1 MKKSLLIFLFSL
13 LSVSSFARDTVELI
27 VASAPGGAVHRY
39 ALHIQPVLENTL
51 GKNVVITFKPG
62 GNGFIA
68 AKELQNSSKN
78 QLTFLM
84 GSLNLPEVWKENLGN
99 QKFIDVRKDITPVA
113 FLGTVPSIIFSK
125 PTQNYSNFKEALI
138 HSKKENLT
146 LGLAMNSANVHLIEE
161 ILIKNKQEKELTI
174 VPFKSGGQGLFAV
187 LGGHVNLGITV
198 IDILTQEFERRTIVP
213 LALIYES
220 RLKSFPALPTLRELG
235 LVVDNEDRYYNNF
248 FIWCN
253 ADKNAEEVVRV
264 RKALDNYLNDKQSE
278 KFLSSMF
285 VQFGKNDVKEPE
297 KYLEKLI
304 K

>member
-1 MKKSLLIFLFSL
+1 MKKILLVLLLCLYSTLSLAKDRI
-13 LSVSSFARDTVELI
+13 ELI

-39 ALHIQPVLENTL
+39 ALHIQPILESAL

-68 AKELQNSSKN
+68 ARELQNSPKN

-99 QKFIDVRKDITPVA
+99 QKFIDVRNDITPVA
-113 FLGTVPSIIFSK
+113 FLGTVPSIIFSR
-125 PTQNYSNFKEALI
+125 PTQSYSNFKEALI

-146 LGLAMNSANVHLIEE
+146 LGLAMNSANVQLIEE
-161 ILIKNKQEKELTI
+161 ILIKSEQEKELTI

-220 RLKSFPALPTLRELG
+220 RLKSFPAIPTLRELG

-248 FIWCN
+248 FIWSN
-253 ADKNAEEVVRV
+253 ADKNSEEVIRI
-264 RKALDNYLNDKQSE
+264 RKALHNHLNDKQSE

-285 VQFGKNDVKEPE
+285 VQFGKNDVRQPE

>member
-1 MKKSLLIFLFSL
+1 MKKILFVLLLFLYSTLSLAKDRI
-13 LSVSSFARDTVELI
+13 ELI

-39 ALHIQPVLENTL
+39 ALHIQPILESTL

-68 AKELQNSSKN
+68 AKELQNSPKT
-78 QLTFLM
+78 QLTFLI

-113 FLGTVPSIIFSK
+113 FLGTVPSIIFSR
-125 PTQNYSNFKEALI
+125 PTQNYKDFKEALI
-138 HSKKENLT
+138 YSKKENQT
-146 LGLAMNSANVHLIEE
+146 LGVAMNSANVKLIEE
-161 ILIKNKQEKELTI
+161 ILAKNKQENELSI

-187 LGGHVNLGITV
+187 LGGHVNMGITV

-213 LALIYES
+213 LAIVYES
-220 RLKSFPALPTLRELG
+220 RLKSFPLLPTLRELG
-235 LVVDNEDRYYNNF
+235 LSIDNEDRYYNNF
-248 FIWCN
+248 FLWSN
-253 ADKNAEEVVRV
+253 MNKNSEEVIQTK
-264 RKALDNYLNDKQSE
+264 KALDNYLNDKQSE
-278 KFLSSMF
+278 KFLSSML

-297 KYLEKLI
+297 KYLDRLI